1 MEKIIKN
8 ITGSKGGIVLSGYG
22 MCKEQRKFLLMVA
35 LGSVIPIKLFQ
46 KFNLCNNC
54 AFATTP
60 TGWLAAPGD
69 RKQCNKCKEITVIYG
84 KAGRTGVAQYCY
96 NWEKN
101 NDV

>member
-46 KFNLCNNC
+46 KFNICDNC
-54 AFATTP
+54 EFAKKSV
-60 TGWLAAPGD
+60 GD
-69 RKQCNKCKEITVIYG
+69 MMIGGRREECNKRKTISIIHKNG
-84 KAGRTGVAQYCY
+84 KRYSAQYCY
-96 NWEKN
+96 NWKQC
-101 NDV
+101 VV